1 MDRIWANLSPLTEF
15 AIVFISLVGLGFHLR
30 WSRRAAAM
38 GPTLLTTL
46 GIFFCFTGIAWGLL
60 DFDTGDVKA
69 SVPHLLQGIRTS
81 FWASVFGIG
90 FALTLKA
97 RHLIFGESGA
107 AAMAPGGGA
116 TVGDLAGQL
125 QRLNK
130 SVASDDETGL
140 LGQLRLL
147 REGTNTRLE
156 ELTASF
162 DNYAEKVAES
172 NSKALI
178 QALQEVI
185 RDFNA
190 KINEQFGENFKQL
203 NQSVGKLLSWQVR
216 YEIQLTAL
224 IEQETATRKN
234 MADASL
240 RYADLVNK
248 SAVFTGVAQSLSGLL
263 GGLETQRERLA
274 ASLGAFAGLVEKAAT
289 GLPQIEAKIMEMT
302 EQIGRGVQ
310 SSHDQLTRTFEES
323 ARNMQAGNQE
333 MTRLLATTLA
343 SANTELNDHMRQATA
358 DSKRH
363 IMVLDKALEE
373 ELRRSIESLGRQ
385 LTALS
390 QKFVQDYLP
399 LTVQLQRVLQST
411 RVS

>member
-15 AIVFISLVGLGFHLR
+15 AIVFITLVGIGFHLR

-97 RHLIFGESGA
+97 RHMIFGESNAGA
-107 AAMAPGGGA
+107 AAPPHGA
-116 TVGDLAGQL
+116 TVDDLAEQL
-125 QRLNK
+125 LRLNR
-130 SVASDDETGL
+130 SVSSDGESGI
-140 LGQLRLL
+140 LGQFKLL
-147 REGTNTRLE
+147 REGTNSRLE

-162 DNYAEKVAES
+162 DKYAEKVAES

-203 NQSVGKLLSWQVR
+203 NASVGKLLSWQVR

-248 SAVFTGVAQSLSGLL
+248 SAVFTTVAQSLSALL
-263 GGLETQRERLA
+263 AGLETQRGRLET
-274 ASLGAFAGLVEKAAT
+274 SLGAFAGLVDKAAT
-289 GLPQIEAKIMEMT
+289 GLPQIEARIVEMT
-302 EQIGRGVQ
+302 AQIGRGVE
-310 SSHDQLTRTFEES
+310 SSHDRLTQIFEES
-323 ARNMQAGNQE
+323 ARNLQAGGQE
-333 MTRLLATTLA
+333 MTRLLSTTLA
-343 SANTELNDHMRQATA
+343 AANTELNEHLRQATEE
-358 DSKRH
+358 SKRH

-390 QKFVQDYLP
+390 QKFVQDYMP
-399 LTVQLQRVLQST
+399 LTVQLQRMLQST

>member
-15 AIVFISLVGLGFHLR
+15 AIGFISIVGLGFHLR

-107 AAMAPGGGA
+107 AATAAGGGA

-162 DNYAEKVAES
+162 DKYAEKVAES

-248 SAVFTGVAQSLSGLL
+248 SAVFAGVAQSLSGLL

-274 ASLGAFAGLVEKAAT
+274 VSLGAFAGLVDKAAT

-302 EQIGRGVQ
+302 AQIGRGVQ
-310 SSHDQLTRTFEES
+310 SSHDQLTRTLEES

-333 MTRLLATTLA
+333 MTRLLSTTLA